1 MFGNK
6 LRILRG
12 DLDVK
17 SVSSSIGVSESSWK
31 KYEREERIPRDEV
44 KLKIADFFKT
54 SVQEIFFSKE
64 WALFV
69 LIGCNLWK
77 NKDTVKI

>member
-64 WALFV
+64 
-69 LIGCNLWK
+69 
-77 NKDTVKI
+77 